1 MWSVKNKIM
10 LTFSPAALNCDVIQ
24 HAPITVAR
32 ITTPLTMVRLSA
44 GREQMDEAVQA
55 LCFAAGA
62 NSVSR
67 RTPNRMPHSKQNATL
82 H

>member
-32 ITTPLTMVRLSA
+32 ITMPRTMVRLSA
-44 GREQMDEAVQA
+44 GREQMDEALQA

-62 NSVSR
+62 NSIFYGDK
-67 RTPNRMPHSKQNATL
+67 PCL
-82 H
+82 FGG